1 MIQRRTL
8 LRAVGATGT
17 VVALAGCS
25 EQNNDEA
32 VDDPEP
38 EPEAEAE
45 ADTEVESEAEPD
57 SDQEEGLQGLVV
69 EDITLTYNFSSGLQ
83 TEIALRN
90 ETGLETASVHISVE
104 AYSGDQ
110 LVDDASQWEDFSA
123 GYLSDIE
130 LTLSSIGALEDHD
143 IDDITEFVVS
153 GRLEGEETVEIE
165 RLDGDTLRERVDE

>member
-38 EPEAEAE
+38 EPEAD
-45 ADTEVESEAEPD
+45 ADAEVESQAEPD

-69 EDITLTYNFSSGLQ
+69 EGITLTYNFSSGLQ

-90 ETGLETASVHISVE
+90 ETGLETASVHITVE

-110 LVDDASQWEDFSA
+110 LIDDASQWEDFSA

-143 IDDITEFVVS
+143 INDITEFVVT
-153 GRLEGEETVEIE
+153 GRLEGRETVEIE

>member
-8 LRAVGATGT
+8 LRAVGATGA
-17 VVALAGCS
+17 VVTLAGCS

-38 EPEAEAE
+38 EPEA
-45 ADTEVESEAEPD
+45 DTEVESQAEPD
-57 SDQEEGLQGLVV
+57 SDHEEGLQGLSVD
-69 EDITLTYNFSSGLQ
+69 DITLTYNFSSGLQ

-90 ETGLETASVHISVE
+90 ETGLETASVHITVE

-130 LTLSSIGALEDHD
+130 LTLSAIGALEDHD
-143 IDDITEFVVS
+143 IDDITEFVVT

-165 RLDGDTLRERVDE
+165 RLDGDTLRERVGE